1 MTAKFF
7 LGLALVFVSA
17 SLGWFAAVCYYGN
30 FQPSE
35 AAPVAAVKLKVVKV
49 DSEATNGENDGG
61 KNAVD
66 GNPNTYWHTQWSGDS
81 PGLPHE
87 IIIELDPPC
96 VIKGFTC
103 LPRQDASDHGTIK
116 DYEFYVSND
125 GKDFGQPVKKGAFEP
140 GKEEQIETFKP
151 VKCRFIK
158 LKAISE
164 VNGLPWTSAAE
175 IRVLQQGEAPAAKDY
190 WRGNIGQIPSQDGSA
205 KSGAIDSFVA
215 ALSADG
221 GLWLNGIDATDVSQA
236 VSPEE
241 VVSNTLRTAK
251 FESGMM
257 TSYQIPDTRTVH
269 IGELP
274 GAYTAILAD
283 TNLGQMIVL
292 MQYIEGKDST
302 PGHWWHRIYDAHL
315 PIHRLY

>member
-30 FQPSE
+30 FQPSK
-35 AAPVAAVKLKVVKV
+35 AAPVAAVKLKFVKV
-49 DSEATNGENDGG
+49 DSEETNSANDGG
-61 KNAVD
+61 EKAVD

-125 GKDFGQPVKKGAFEP
+125 GKNFGQPVKKGAFEP

-151 VKCRFIK
+151 VKCGFIK
-158 LKAISE
+158 LKVISE

-175 IRVLQQGEAPAAKDY
+175 IRVIQRDETLAAKDY
-190 WRGNIGQIPSQDGSA
+190 WRGNSGRIPSQ
-205 KSGAIDSFVA
+205 
-215 ALSADG
+215 
-221 GLWLNGIDATDVSQA
+221 
-236 VSPEE
+236 
-241 VVSNTLRTAK
+241 
-251 FESGMM
+251 
-257 TSYQIPDTRTVH
+257 IPDCDFSSAQWSKDGQVVVCSVK
-269 IGELP
+269 
-274 GAYTAILAD
+274 AKTAGNKPVMVIAFD
-283 TNLGQMIVL
+283 FSKNRPMMPPWMTGGGFQNVPEPEWEKQ
-292 MQYIEGKDST
+292 
-302 PGHWWHRIYDAHL
+302 DAAIQKIIAAHGGFGDEE
-315 PIHRLY
+315 IDDNI